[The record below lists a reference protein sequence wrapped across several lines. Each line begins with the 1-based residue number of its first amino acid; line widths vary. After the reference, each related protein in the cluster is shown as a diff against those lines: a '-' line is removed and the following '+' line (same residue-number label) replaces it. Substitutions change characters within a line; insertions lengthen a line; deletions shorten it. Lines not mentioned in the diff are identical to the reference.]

1 MGLASLIKVAQGKNA
16 GNVSFEDN
24 FLKAYEEA
32 VKRKELA
39 ERQVAP
45 SDYIRPSSMY
55 GCERMIF
62 FQRVHSGS
70 LNGEQSDVPLIEIC
84 QSGTDR
90 HLDIQ
95 HIVELMDGV
104 ECLDLEEVVKE
115 ANQRGIKTEF
125 IGWNE
130 DHTEARCKNDEL
142 SIFFQP
148 DGVIRFLGKEVILEV
163 KTESTYQFS
172 NRYEPKEDHKWQ
184 ATSYGMGLG
193 IDYVLFL
200 YEDRNFCKKK
210 AYLWKIT
217 EEMKEK
223 VRAKI
228 RTVNTAIKTGIPP
241 EKNEDKCTYCK
252 YKNECGLV
260 DAGKWV
266 NPKPPVSSQ
275 EPQQATNRKKVG
287 KSTPKKKNA
296 SKGQNK
302 AVRRVCGNCVNCAAE
317 GFGAY
322 YCSVD
327 TEGSMYVDRR
337 KGCKFTPSKFK
348 EIVRG
353 KNCCKNCA
361 NAEGYSGYADHD
373 CKALGHGI
381 RAEVYDCEHFVER
394 M

>member
-16 GNVSFEDN
+16 GSVSFEDN

-32 VKRKELA
+32 VRQKELE

-70 LNGEQSDVPLIEIC
+70 LNGDQSGVPLIEIC

-95 HIVELMDGV
+95 HIVERMEGV

-115 ANQRGIKTEF
+115 ANQKGIKTEF
-125 IGWNE
+125 LGWNE

-148 DGVIRFLGKEVILEV
+148 DGVIRFMGKEVILEV

-210 AYLWKIT
+210 LYLWKIT
-217 EEMKEK
+217 DEMKERVK
-223 VRAKI
+223 AKI
-228 RTVNTAIKTGIPP
+228 HTVNTACKTGIPP

-252 YKNECGLV
+252 YKNECSLV
-260 DAGKWV
+260 DAGKWEHP
-266 NPKPPVSSQ
+266 NPPKK
-275 EPQQATNRKKVG
+275 ARKSTGGSKKSGTG
-287 KSTPKKKNA
+287 KSTPKTKKATTGSKTA
-296 SKGQNK
+296 SQRANK
-302 AVRRVCGNCVNCAAE
+302 KAE
-317 GFGAY
+317 EVQDG
-322 YCSVD
+322 
-327 TEGSMYVDRR
+327 
-337 KGCKFTPSKFK
+337 KK
-348 EIVRG
+348 E
-353 KNCCKNCA
+353 
-361 NAEGYSGYADHD
+361 
-373 CKALGHGI
+373 
-381 RAEVYDCEHFVER
+381 
-394 M
+394 

>member
-16 GNVSFEDN
+16 GSVSFEDN
-24 FLKAYEEA
+24 FLKEYEEA
-32 VKRKELA
+32 VRRKELA

-70 LNGEQSDVPLIEIC
+70 LNEDQSDVPLIEIC

-95 HIVELMDGV
+95 HIVERMEGV

-115 ANQRGIKTEF
+115 ANQKGIKTEF
-125 IGWNE
+125 LGWNE

-148 DGVIRFLGKEVILEV
+148 DGVIRFMGKEVILEV

-210 AYLWKIT
+210 LYLWKIT
-217 EEMKEK
+217 DEMKERVK
-223 VRAKI
+223 AKI
-228 RTVNTAIKTGIPP
+228 HTVNTACKTGIPP

-252 YKNECGLV
+252 YKNECSLV
-260 DAGKWV
+260 DAGKWEHP
-266 NPKPPVSSQ
+266 NPPKK
-275 EPQQATNRKKVG
+275 ARKSTGGSKKSGTG
-287 KSTPKKKNA
+287 KSIPKTKKATTGSKTA
-296 SKGQNK
+296 SQRANK
-302 AVRRVCGNCVNCAAE
+302 KAE
-317 GFGAY
+317 EVQDG
-322 YCSVD
+322 
-327 TEGSMYVDRR
+327 
-337 KGCKFTPSKFK
+337 KK
-348 EIVRG
+348 E
-353 KNCCKNCA
+353 
-361 NAEGYSGYADHD
+361 
-373 CKALGHGI
+373 
-381 RAEVYDCEHFVER
+381 
-394 M
+394 